1 MQLFVYQSVVASFLN
16 FNGTLVKE
24 GKNKKQIIEAITRD
38 GFVIAQE
45 YLPAAKDGDTRVFL
59 VDGQPLEI
67 EGKVAAIQR
76 VQAPGDL
83 RSNVHQG
90 ATVQQPVLT
99 KQTFRLIETIG
110 PQLQA
115 DGMFLVGLDVVGSK
129 LMEINVFSPGGI
141 GQASRLNEVD
151 YFTAIMQKVTEKVE
165 THKAERKKAKKN
177 E

>member
-1 MQLFVYQSVVASFLN
+1 MFL
-16 FNGTLVKE
+16 LDKKE
-24 GKNKKQIIEAITRD
+24 GKNKKQIVEAITRD
-38 GFVIAQE
+38 GFIIAQE

-90 ATVQQPVLT
+90 ATVQMPVLT

-115 DGMFLVGLDVVGSK
+115 DGMYLVGLDIVGSK

-141 GQASRLNEVD
+141 RQPSRLQGVD
-151 YFTAIMQKVTEKVE
+151 YFTAIMQNVKAKAEA
-165 THKAERKKAKKN
+165 HKAARKKTKKGKA
-177 E
+177 